1 MARNNNIY
9 FRPIWTCGRYNE
21 NAQAAILYN
30 LIAGMSYFFES
41 YSAMV
46 IGEILSA
53 PRNGEM
59 NWYDGDLRQTGLN
72 GGLEIWEAQ
81 ATSVL
86 PTPRTTTAPRCASC
100 LKAEVCRFKCCD
112 KMNKNKRY
120 NALFS

>member
-30 LIAGMSYFFES
+30 LIAGMSYFFEC

-72 GGLEIWEAQ
+72 GGVEIWEGTGDICVAYPKNYHGPQ
-81 ATSVL
+81 MRFMSKGGSVQIQML
-86 PTPRTTTAPRCASC
+86 R
-100 LKAEVCRFKCCD
+100 
-112 KMNKNKRY
+112 
-120 NALFS
+120 

>member
-30 LIAGMSYFFES
+30 LIAGMSCFFES

-59 NWYDGDLRQTGLN
+59 NLEDIAKRLNIAMESLTPFFQQLEQMGIRQRKQT
-72 GGLEIWEAQ
+72 A
-81 ATSVL
+81 V
-86 PTPRTTTAPRCASC
+86 RTTAIHI
-100 LKAEVCRFKCCD
+100 L
-112 KMNKNKRY
+112 
-120 NALFS
+120 